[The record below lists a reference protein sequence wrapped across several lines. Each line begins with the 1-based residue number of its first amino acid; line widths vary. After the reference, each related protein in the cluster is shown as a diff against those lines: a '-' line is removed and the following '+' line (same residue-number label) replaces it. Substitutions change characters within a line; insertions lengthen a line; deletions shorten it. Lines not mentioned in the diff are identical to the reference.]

1 MIHSMRMVIAAL
13 VLAGCGSGMRPEGDT
28 VTLAAVGDVM
38 LDRNAG
44 RMLEKAGPGW
54 PFENV
59 KQTLAGADA
68 GFANLESP
76 IAVDAPKVDKPIAFR
91 ASVRAADSLAGV
103 GFKMVSLANNHAA
116 DCGRAGILETMRALR
131 KAGIKWCGAGR
142 NRPEAEAPVIV
153 KVGGVRLAF
162 VGFTEF
168 PEGSRK
174 RDDVPTMALADAGTI
189 RRSVGAARALAD
201 VVVVSLHWGEEYQDR
216 PGEAR
221 RSLARVAAEAGADL
235 IVGHHPHVLQ
245 GFEVING
252 VRRTLVAYSLGN
264 FVFDQ
269 RTEGTREG
277 AILLVRLN
285 RQGVVS
291 ASVVPVRLV
300 AGRPTPAVGEEG
312 SAVLRS
318 LAGLSAEMNTEM
330 NGPGIS
336 LYRQ

>member
-1 MIHSMRMVIAAL
+1 MIHIMRLALAAL
-13 VLAGCGSGMRPEGDT
+13 VLAGCGGVRNGGGE
-28 VTLAAVGDVM
+28 VVLAAVGDVM

-44 RMLEKAGPGW
+44 KMLAQSGPGW

-59 KQTLAGADA
+59 NQALAGAVVR
-68 GFANLESP
+68 FANLESP
-76 IAVDAPKVDKPIAFR
+76 IAVDASRLDKPIAFR
-91 ASVRAADSLAGV
+91 APARAAASLAEA
-103 GFKMVSLANNHAA
+103 GFTVVSLANNHAV
-116 DCGRAGILETMRALR
+116 DCGRNGLKETFHALK
-131 KAGIKWCGAGR
+131 KAGVKWCGAGVDR
-142 NRPEAEAPVIV
+142 ETAEAPVII
-153 KVGGVRLAF
+153 KAGGIRIAF

-174 RDDVPTMALADAGTI
+174 LDDVPTMALADAGTV
-189 RRSVGAARALAD
+189 RRAVGAARGIAD

-216 PGEAR
+216 PGEDR
-221 RSLARVAAEAGADL
+221 RKLARIAAEAGADL

-252 VRRTLVAYSLGN
+252 ARRTLVAYSLGN

-269 RTEGTREG
+269 RKEGTRDG
-277 AILLVRLN
+277 AILLVRLG
-285 RQGVVS
+285 RQGVIA
-291 ASVVPVRLV
+291 ASVVPIQLV
-300 AGRPTPAVGEEG
+300 SGRPTPATGEEG
-312 SAVLRS
+312 EAVLKN